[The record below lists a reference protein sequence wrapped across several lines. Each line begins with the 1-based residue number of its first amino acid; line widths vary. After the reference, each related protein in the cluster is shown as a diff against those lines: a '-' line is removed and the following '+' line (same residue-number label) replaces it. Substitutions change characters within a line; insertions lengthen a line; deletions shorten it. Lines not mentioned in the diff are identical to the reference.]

1 MRETLH
7 LACGGVISGGLM
19 SNLTREDNGMVISS
33 EDSSSYPDE
42 LELGL
47 GLGLGGRRVSIN
59 PPEPAAGG
67 GGGWDQ
73 YARILTAKDF
83 PPPAGSAKTA
93 SSSSSTSSSSVTK
106 ANVNNNGA
114 CGTKRT
120 AESPSSPPGRPAISQ
135 VVGWPPV
142 RTYRLNSLA
151 NQSKSPVTEDFF
163 SAADKC
169 TSKNPLSDKANQGGT
184 TNYNN
189 EKEKGPRKKSLF
201 VKVNM
206 DGIAIGRKLDLS
218 AHNSYETLARALDDM
233 FKPRAAF
240 GARRLNVEE
249 QVFSGTRQPLQ
260 LLDSS
265 SDFVLTYEDK
275 DGDWMLVGDVPW
287 EMFLNSVRR
296 LRIMRTTEV
305 NGLGTHVSAF
315 MNNLLNKSICS
326 RIQQKEQEA
335 NNSSNIEFMFMLE
348 ETSSYNHKTI
358 NNRRH
363 ISSAKNII

>member
-19 SNLTREDNGMVISS
+19 SNLTREDNGMLISS

-47 GLGLGGRRVSIN
+47 GLGLGGRRVRIN
-59 PPEPAAGG
+59 PPAPAPAAGG
-67 GGGWDQ
+67 AGGWDQ

-83 PPPAGSAKTA
+83 PPPAGSAKAA

-114 CGTKRT
+114 CGMKRT

-169 TSKNPLSDKANQGGT
+169 SSKSSISDKANQGGT
-184 TNYNN
+184 TNNN
-189 EKEKGPRKKSLF
+189 NAKEKGPRKTSLF

-206 DGIAIGRKLDLS
+206 DGVAIGRKLDLS
-218 AHNSYETLARALDDM
+218 AHSCYETLARALDDM
-233 FKPRAAF
+233 FKPRS
-240 GARRLNVEE
+240 NVEE
-249 QVFSGTRQPLQ
+249 QLVFVTRQPLQ

-305 NGLGTHVSAF
+305 NGLAPGS
-315 MNNLLNKSICS
+315 
-326 RIQQKEQEA
+326 
-335 NNSSNIEFMFMLE
+335 
-348 ETSSYNHKTI
+348 
-358 NNRRH
+358 NRRTRKPTTAP
-363 ISSAKNII
+363 I